1 LASTTSSPAP
11 SSAFPP
17 FFLASLAGALAGAG
31 VGFVYSFLTSAIYQI
46 NILQIINI
54 LLLIV
59 TSLPNLLHFI
69 KTVQIMLAHSNF
81 KKS

>member
-1 LASTTSSPAP
+1 
-11 SSAFPP
+11 
-17 FFLASLAGALAGAG
+17 LAGALAGAG

-69 KTVQIMLAHSNF
+69 KAIQIMLAHSNF